1 MSYDPLDIILIC
13 LFGSIS
19 YYYQCWKLCKV
30 QKNSIYFLPPWDCDV
45 FHQWSSVLKARFLPG
60 LSIRLGWRLFVPV
73 GCRLLRL
80 LDRAEWCPVKNNQ
93 WFLSDPAILTV
104 HHLDGWQLSL
114 AQASLVGIWGV
125 RFVGHTKSCVLVLA
139 KASID
144 LTITFMFQS
153 LNN

>member
-1 MSYDPLDIILIC
+1 M
-13 LFGSIS
+13 
-19 YYYQCWKLCKV
+19 KLCLE
-30 QKNSIYFLPPWDCDV
+30 ST
-45 FHQWSSVLKARFLPG
+45 FLPG

-93 WFLSDPAILTV
+93 WFLSDPAILAV
-104 HHLDGWQLSL
+104 HYLDGWQLSL
-114 AQASLVGIWGV
+114 AQASLVGIWGLN
-125 RFVGHTKSCVLVLA
+125 FVGQTKCVLVLS

-144 LTITFMFQS
+144 ITITFMFQS